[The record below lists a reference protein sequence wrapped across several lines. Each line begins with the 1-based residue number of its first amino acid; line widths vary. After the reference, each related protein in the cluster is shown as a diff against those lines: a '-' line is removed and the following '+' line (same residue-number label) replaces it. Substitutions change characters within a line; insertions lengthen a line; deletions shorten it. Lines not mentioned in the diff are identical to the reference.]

1 MCIVLRGQDG
11 VIEQARRQ
19 LEDLVP
25 VWAVL
30 DYTNTSH
37 ISRELLLVK
46 VSVLGPEYA
55 EQQMSGG
62 PTHAVTYHDVTPTNA
77 DADKFEQESSLAER
91 FERSAG
97 GRVVPSAIR
106 GGGIQHE
113 GQPISP
119 SEALIA
125 KNLHLSAIKTLA
137 DQFGGKIVDVSDNDV
152 MVELTGKSTRVDAFL
167 KLLRPFGVLE
177 AARSGAMVMPRT
189 PISRSTYDEEE
200 DVVVDVQEMDASLL
214 PPG

>member
-1 MCIVLRGQDG
+1 M
-11 VIEQARRQ
+11 
-19 LEDLVP
+19 
-25 VWAVL
+25 
-30 DYTNTSH
+30 T
-37 ISRELLLVK
+37 
-46 VSVLGPEYA
+46 
-55 EQQMSGG
+55 GG
-62 PTHAVTYHDVTPTNA
+62 PTHAVAYHDVAPTNA
-77 DADKFEQESSLAER
+77 DPDKFEQESSLAER

-106 GGGIQHE
+106 GGVQHE

-177 AARSGAMVMPRT
+177 AARSGEFGSRVLLGNLAGILSVPILFLLFLLTTLVLCAGAMVMPRT

-200 DVVVDVQEMDASLL
+200 DLVLEVQEMDASLL

>member
-1 MCIVLRGQDG
+1 M
-11 VIEQARRQ
+11 
-19 LEDLVP
+19 
-25 VWAVL
+25 
-30 DYTNTSH
+30 T
-37 ISRELLLVK
+37 
-46 VSVLGPEYA
+46 
-55 EQQMSGG
+55 GG
-62 PTHAVTYHDVTPTNA
+62 PTHEAAYHDVAPTNA
-77 DADKFEQESSLAER
+77 DPDKFEQESSLAER

-106 GGGIQHE
+106 GGVQHE

-177 AARSGAMVMPRT
+177 AARSGELGVPVLHLSVPFFLTTPVICTGTMVMPRT

-200 DVVVDVQEMDASLL
+200 DVVVEVQEMDASLL